1 MTARVRDHKWV
12 HTPWGQGNEPAQHVV
27 VVLFPSVSLAAVA
40 RTAVREAQAGSA
52 RLRFIQ
58 VHGLSG
64 SAEEEDEFTFAAAVR
79 ALRDSPRL
87 PVTFEAV
94 DVHGHTTATPRGT
107 EQRSETTE
115 AAPASFHPEEAL
127 ARLVVESSKD
137 ALVLVLGTA
146 SPEEQQLL
154 AYAERHAACDVLAVK
169 EAPAAS
175 NRRSTGR
182 DGPEPQSNT
191 QRSSVLS
198 RESMS

>member
-1 MTARVRDHKWV
+1 MPTTLALKV
-12 HTPWGQGNEPAQHVV
+12 PAIPETLRSRCKQ
-27 VVLFPSVSLAAVA
+27 VLEQQWHPYDRPS
-40 RTAVREAQAGSA
+40 R
-52 RLRFIQ
+52 I
-58 VHGLSG
+58 LSG
-64 SAEEEDEFTFAAAVR
+64 
-79 ALRDSPRL
+79 ALVLLFSL
-87 PVTFEAV
+87 
-94 DVHGHTTATPRGT
+94 
-107 EQRSETTE
+107 
-115 AAPASFHPEEAL
+115 HPEEAL